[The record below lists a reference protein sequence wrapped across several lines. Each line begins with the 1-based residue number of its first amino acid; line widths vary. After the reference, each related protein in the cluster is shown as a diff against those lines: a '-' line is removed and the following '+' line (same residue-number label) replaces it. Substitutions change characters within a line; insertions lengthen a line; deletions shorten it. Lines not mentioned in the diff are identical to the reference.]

1 VRVKHNEHVSGTA
14 CSWSGHEHAIEPP
27 AVPISSRDEI
37 GETGPAEA
45 EGAAPIGIWKPAY
58 MTLSDVRPDFGRV
71 SGSRTFSPNRP
82 RDNA

>member
-1 VRVKHNEHVSGTA
+1 MDRTRARDRAASG
-14 CSWSGHEHAIEPP
+14 PDL
-27 AVPISSRDEI
+27 VRDEI